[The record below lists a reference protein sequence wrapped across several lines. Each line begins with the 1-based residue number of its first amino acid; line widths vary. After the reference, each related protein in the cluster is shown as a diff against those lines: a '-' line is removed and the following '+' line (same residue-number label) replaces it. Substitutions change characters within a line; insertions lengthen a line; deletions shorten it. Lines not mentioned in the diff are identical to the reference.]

1 MKPRYPKRPLAATLL
16 QFCLLPALIAISGCQ
31 DQDQPASTPAPAGNP
46 RSSGDQMTPEEMAAM
61 GTSTPPASASG
72 DGMTPEEMARMS
84 TPSTESGGDL
94 DVAPERLQS
103 IGIRFE
109 RATRRS
115 LDRDIR
121 TVGRVAIDERRI
133 VRVNLKI
140 EGWIDQLYVNTTGEA
155 VTRGQPLFSLYSPE
169 LVATQ
174 EEYLLALRSAKT
186 LGDSEF
192 PEVAEGS
199 KSMLEAARRR
209 LQLWDIADSHVREL
223 ERSGRILKT
232 LPIHA
237 PLSGTVIEKMAV
249 AGMRVMPG
257 EDLYVIADLSH
268 VWILADIYEYELPF
282 IEIGQ
287 TAGIALSYDPAAPMT
302 GRLTFIYPTL
312 DRETRTAQVR
322 FELDNPGGKLKPDMY
337 VNVALTVPLGE
348 RLIVPKDAVLESGQ
362 RRVIFVRRGG
372 GKLAWREVKIGARA
386 GDWVE
391 ILDGLS
397 EGEEIVTSANFLI
410 DSESQVKGAM
420 AGMAGMEAPGDK
432 AKEQDSKD
440 KDMGNMKEPNP

>member
-1 MKPRYPKRPLAATLL
+1 MKPRHSQRRSPPALLLPLCLLAGSLSMLAA
-16 QFCLLPALIAISGCQ
+16 CQ
-31 DQDQPASTPAPAGNP
+31 DRVQPASAPAAEQ
-46 RSSGDQMTPEEMAAM
+46 RSSPDQMTPAEMAAM
-61 GTSTPPASASG
+61 GTPGRDAASD

-84 TPSTESGGDL
+84 APSTENGGDL

-103 IGIRFE
+103 IGVRFE

-121 TVGRVAIDERRI
+121 TVGRVAMDERRLA
-133 VRVNLKI
+133 RVNLKI
-140 EGWIDQLYVNTTGEA
+140 EGWIDQLYVNTTGQS
-155 VTRGQPLFSLYSPE
+155 VSQGQPLFSLYSPE

-192 PEVAEGS
+192 LEVAEGS

-268 VWILADIYEYELPF
+268 VWILADIYEYELPV
-282 IEIGQ
+282 IEVDQ
-287 TAGIALSYDPAAPMT
+287 TAGITLSYDPLASMT

-312 DRETRTAQVR
+312 DRETRTARVR

-348 RLIVPKDAVLESGQ
+348 RLIVPKDAVLESGTRQ
-362 RRVIFVRRGG
+362 IIFVRQGG

-386 GDWVE
+386 GDRVE

-420 AGMAGMEAPGDK
+420 AGMAGMEP
-432 AKEQDSKD
+432 
-440 KDMGNMKEPNP
+440 PNP

>member
-1 MKPRYPKRPLAATLL
+1 M
-16 QFCLLPALIAISGCQ
+16 
-31 DQDQPASTPAPAGNP
+31 TPA
-46 RSSGDQMTPEEMAAM
+46 EMAAM
-61 GTSTPPASASG
+61 GASDPDAAAG

-84 TPSTESGGDL
+84 APSAESGGEL

-103 IGIRFE
+103 IGVRFE
-109 RATRRS
+109 RATRRA

-121 TVGRVAIDERRI
+121 TVGRVAIDERRLA
-133 VRVNLKI
+133 RVNLKI
-140 EGWIDQLYVNTTGEA
+140 EGWIDQLYVNTTGQS
-155 VTRGQPLFSLYSPE
+155 VTRGQPLFSVYSPE

-174 EEYLLALRSAKT
+174 EEYLLALRSAQT
-186 LGDSEF
+186 LGASEY

-199 KSMLEAARRR
+199 KSMREAARRR
-209 LQLWDIADSHVREL
+209 LQLWDIADSHIREL
-223 ERSGRILKT
+223 ERSGKILRT

-237 PLSGTVIEKMAV
+237 PLGGTVIEKMAV

-257 EDLYVIADLSH
+257 EDLYAIADLSH

-287 TAGIALSYDPAAPMT
+287 TAGITLSYDPAASMT
-302 GRLTFIYPTL
+302 GRLAFIYPTL
-312 DRETRTAQVR
+312 DGETRTVRVR

-337 VNVALTVPLGE
+337 VNIALTVPLGE
-348 RLIVPKDAVLESGQ
+348 RLIVPKDAVLESGIRQ
-362 RRVIFVRRGG
+362 IIFVRQGG
-372 GKLAWREVKIGARA
+372 GKLAWRTVKIGARA

-420 AGMAGMEAPGDK
+420 AGMAGMEMPGDK
-432 AKEQDSKD
+432 
-440 KDMGNMKEPNP
+440 P

>member
-1 MKPRYPKRPLAATLL
+1 
-16 QFCLLPALIAISGCQ
+16 
-31 DQDQPASTPAPAGNP
+31 
-46 RSSGDQMTPEEMAAM
+46 MAAM
-61 GTSTPPASASG
+61 GASDPDAAAG

-84 TPSTESGGDL
+84 APSAESGGEL

-103 IGIRFE
+103 IGVRFE
-109 RATRRS
+109 RATRRA

-121 TVGRVAIDERRI
+121 TVGRVAIDERRLA
-133 VRVNLKI
+133 RVNLKI
-140 EGWIDQLYVNTTGEA
+140 EGWIDQLYVNTTGQS
-155 VTRGQPLFSLYSPE
+155 VTRGQPLFSVYSPE

-174 EEYLLALRSAKT
+174 EEYLLALRSAQT
-186 LGDSEF
+186 LGASEY

-199 KSMLEAARRR
+199 KSMREAARRR
-209 LQLWDIADSHVREL
+209 LQLWDIADSHIREL
-223 ERSGRILKT
+223 ERSGKILRT

-237 PLSGTVIEKMAV
+237 PLGGTVIEKMAV

-257 EDLYVIADLSH
+257 EDLYAIADLSH

-287 TAGIALSYDPAAPMT
+287 TAGITLSYDPAASMT
-302 GRLTFIYPTL
+302 GRLAFIYPTL
-312 DRETRTAQVR
+312 DGETRTVRVR

-337 VNVALTVPLGE
+337 VNIALTVPLGE
-348 RLIVPKDAVLESGQ
+348 RLIVPKDAVLESGIRQ
-362 RRVIFVRRGG
+362 IIFVRQGG
-372 GKLAWREVKIGARA
+372 GKLAWRTVKIGARA

-420 AGMAGMEAPGDK
+420 AGMAGMEMPGDK
-432 AKEQDSKD
+432 
-440 KDMGNMKEPNP
+440 P

>member
-1 MKPRYPKRPLAATLL
+1 M
-16 QFCLLPALIAISGCQ
+16 S
-31 DQDQPASTPAPAGNP
+31 AP
-46 RSSGDQMTPEEMAAM
+46 
-61 GTSTPPASASG
+61 SA
-72 DGMTPEEMARMS
+72 
-84 TPSTESGGDL
+84 ESGGEL

-103 IGIRFE
+103 IGVRFE
-109 RATRRS
+109 RATRRA

-121 TVGRVAIDERRI
+121 TVGRVAIDERRLA
-133 VRVNLKI
+133 RVNLKI
-140 EGWIDQLYVNTTGEA
+140 EGWIDQLYVNTTGQS
-155 VTRGQPLFSLYSPE
+155 VTRGQPLFSVYSPE

-174 EEYLLALRSAKT
+174 EEYLLALRSAQT
-186 LGDSEF
+186 LGASEY

-199 KSMLEAARRR
+199 KSMREAARRR
-209 LQLWDIADSHVREL
+209 LQLWDIADSHIREL
-223 ERSGRILKT
+223 ERSGKILRT

-237 PLSGTVIEKMAV
+237 PLGGTVIEKMAV

-257 EDLYVIADLSH
+257 EDLYAIADLSH

-287 TAGIALSYDPAAPMT
+287 TAGITLSYDPAASMT
-302 GRLTFIYPTL
+302 GRLAFIYPTL
-312 DRETRTAQVR
+312 DGETRTVRVR

-337 VNVALTVPLGE
+337 VNIALTVPLGE
-348 RLIVPKDAVLESGQ
+348 RLIVPKDAVLESGIRQ
-362 RRVIFVRRGG
+362 IIFVRQGG
-372 GKLAWREVKIGARA
+372 GKLAWRTVKIGARA

-420 AGMAGMEAPGDK
+420 AGMAGMEMPGDK
-432 AKEQDSKD
+432 
-440 KDMGNMKEPNP
+440 P